1 MLKFYGQ
8 QWTAFILK
16 KLLRRLRRT
25 QKRTRLL
32 SSYIVNVSR
41 EIRVQ
46 LLQEIMKSFM
56 LLVTAILC
64 FLLLFVHG
72 ESGYQVGVGIW
83 DMTGPSVEVLL
94 FLL

>member
-16 KLLRRLRRT
+16 I
-25 QKRTRLL
+25 
-32 SSYIVNVSR
+32 SSYIVSR
-41 EIRVQ
+41 ENRVQ

-64 FLLLFVHG
+64 FLPLFVHG